1 MSRPVPR
8 LHAVTNQTVI
18 ALPDLAARAERIAAA
33 GADAGTAAI
42 AAAGAVALHARAGRV
57 DAVRVVE
64 LGRLLCEAGATVL
77 VNDRVDA
84 VVAAG
89 AAGVHLPADGLPVD
103 VARSLLGSEALI
115 GRSTHSPE
123 EARGAAEAGADYVF
137 LGPIWETPSHPGA
150 AALGPAAL
158 EAAAVTA
165 AAPVIAI
172 GGVTPERA
180 RIAHEAG
187 AWGAAAI
194 SALWLGDD
202 PEAAARVMLL
212 SFV

>member
-33 GADAGTAAI
+33 GADAGM
-42 AAAGAVALHARAGRV
+42 VALHARAGGV
-57 DAVRVVE
+57 DAARLVE
-64 LGRLLCEAGATVL
+64 LGRLLAEAGVAVL

-84 VVAAG
+84 VLAVG
-89 AAGVHLPADGLPVD
+89 AAGVHLPAAGIPVD
-103 VARSLLGSEALI
+103 VARRLLGPKALI

-123 EARGAAEAGADYVF
+123 EARDAIDAGADYVF

-150 AALGPAAL
+150 PALGPAAV
-158 EAAAVTA
+158 EAAVA
-165 AAPVIAI
+165 ASPSARVIAI

-180 RIAHEAG
+180 RIVREAG

-194 SALWLGDD
+194 SALWLAED
-202 PEAAARVMLL
+202 PEAAARAMLL
-212 SFV
+212 SFS

>member
-33 GADAGTAAI
+33 GTAAP
-42 AAAGAVALHARAGRV
+42 GGVALHARAGRV
-57 DAVRVVE
+57 DAARVVE

-89 AAGVHLPADGLPVD
+89 AAGVHLPADGLSVE
-103 VARSLLGSEALI
+103 VARDLLGAEALV
-115 GRSTHSPE
+115 GRSTHSLE
-123 EARGAAEAGADYVF
+123 EARAAADAGADYVF
-137 LGPIWETPSHPGA
+137 LGPIWKTPSHPGTP
-150 AALGPAAL
+150 ALGPAAL
-158 EAAAVTA
+158 EAAAA
-165 AAPVIAI
+165 AAAVRVIAI

-180 RIAHEAG
+180 RSAREAG

-194 SALWLGDD
+194 SALWLSDD
-202 PEAAARVMLL
+202 PEAAARAMLL
-212 SFV
+212 SFS